1 FNNKEMKKGLI
12 VQIVCL
18 SVTGFVV
25 LVNVIAS
32 LFALSLPNIDID
44 ALIEKLKDQGGEVA
58 ETIGIDERTIAA
70 GINLLK
76 NLWAV
81 VDIIMIP
88 INILLYFIRCF
99 CCKDTG
105 DGHSTSRSMSVS
117 KNASKSASDGIRRL
131 IYMDNA

>member
-1 FNNKEMKKGLI
+1 MKKGLI

-32 LFALSLPNIDID
+32 LFALSLPNIDMD

-58 ETIGIDERTIAA
+58 ETIGINEKTLAA

-105 DGHSTSRSMSVS
+105 DGPSTSRSMSVS
-117 KNASKSASDGIRRL
+117 KNASKSATDGIRRL
-131 IYMDNA
+131 VYMDNA